1 MIRWTHITIM
11 VTDMERSIGFYRGT
25 CGLEIV
31 RDRRREGGGTVWLG
45 YEPPPHE
52 DPAFVL
58 VLMEGE
64 VTDRLDHFGF
74 QCDSRA
80 EVDRIA
86 RAAEAQ
92 GILVSEPRDSGGS
105 VGYWTIIRDPDGHM
119 VEFTFGQPLKGLSR
133 AGSPLS

>member
-11 VTDMERSIGFYRGT
+11 VTEMERSVEFYRAM
-25 CGLEIV
+25 CGLQVV
-31 RDRRREGGGTVWLG
+31 RDRRLEGGGTVWLG
-45 YEPPPHE
+45 YEPQQRE
-52 DPAFVL
+52 DPTFVL

-86 RAAEAQ
+86 VDAEAR
-92 GILVSEPRDSGGS
+92 GILVSKPQDSGGS

-119 VEFTFGQPLKGLSR
+119 VEFTFGQPLKGLS
-133 AGSPLS
+133 

>member
-11 VTDMERSIGFYRGT
+11 VSRMERSIEFYRSM
-25 CGLEIV
+25 CGLEVV
-31 RDRRREGGGTVWLG
+31 RDRRREGGGTIWLG
-45 YEPPPHE
+45 YEPAADE
-52 DPAFVL
+52 DPTFVL

-64 VTDRLDHFGF
+64 VTDHLDHFGF

-86 RAAEAQ
+86 REAAAS
-92 GILVSEPRDSGGS
+92 GILVNAPTDSGGS

-119 VEFTFGQPLKGLSR
+119 VEFTFGQPLRGLS
-133 AGSPLS
+133 

>member
-1 MIRWTHITIM
+1 MIRWTHITIT
-11 VTDMERSIGFYRGT
+11 VSEMERSVEFYRSM

-45 YEPPPHE
+45 YEAQAHE

-58 VLMEGE
+58 VLMEGK

-86 RAAEAQ
+86 VEAAARE
-92 GILVSEPRDSGGS
+92 ILVHAPTDSGGS

-119 VEFTFGQPLKGLSR
+119 VEFTFGQPLKGLS
-133 AGSPLS
+133 

>member
-1 MIRWTHITIM
+1 MIRWTHITIT
-11 VTDMERSIGFYRGT
+11 VSDMERSVEFYRSM
-25 CGLEIV
+25 CRLEIV

-45 YEPPPHE
+45 YEPEARAYPT
-52 DPAFVL
+52 FVL

-80 EVDRIA
+80 EVDSIA
-86 RAAEAQ
+86 ASAAARE
-92 GILVSEPRDSGGS
+92 ILVHAPTDSGGS

-119 VEFTFGQPLKGLSR
+119 VEFTFGQPLKGLS
-133 AGSPLS
+133 

>member
-1 MIRWTHITIM
+1 MIRWTHITIT
-11 VTDMERSIGFYRGT
+11 VSRMERSVEFYST
-25 CGLEIV
+25 VCGLQVV

-45 YEPPPHE
+45 YQPEADQEPQ
-52 DPAFVL
+52 FVL

-80 EVDRIA
+80 EVDGIA
-86 RAAEAQ
+86 VAAAARD
-92 GILVSEPRDSGGS
+92 ILVYAPTDSGGS

-119 VEFTFGQPLKGLSR
+119 VEFTFGQPIKGLS
-133 AGSPLS
+133 